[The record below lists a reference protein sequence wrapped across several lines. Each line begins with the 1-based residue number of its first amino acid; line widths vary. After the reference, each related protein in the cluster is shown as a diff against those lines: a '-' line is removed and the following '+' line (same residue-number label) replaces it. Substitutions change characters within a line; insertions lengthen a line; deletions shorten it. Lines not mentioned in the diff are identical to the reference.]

1 METRNIKNRALAQ
14 QALFSNHNDVPVG
27 MLEIFE

>member
-1 METRNIKNRALAQ
+1 METRNIRNPALAQ